1 MAVFEILKRTKNP
14 NMNMSK
20 DKKSLYHDDCVA
32 KLCGDPDT
40 DAACRHLRR
49 EEPFLWINP
58 KWQPAAEC
66 LDTLSISAED
76 IADAEARWQRA
87 APLLAILFP
96 ELQETEGVIES
107 PLLPVSKLAEQ
118 IFPSHSGSFFVKAD
132 HALPVAG
139 SIKARGGIYAVLHVA
154 ERVALEHGL
163 LTSKQD
169 DYRKLARPEARAVF
183 QKYELSVGSTG
194 NLGLS
199 IGVIGSA
206 LGFRV
211 VVHMSME
218 AKEWKKERLRRR
230 GVKVV
235 EYASDYTAAC
245 VVARAAAA
253 DDPYKHFIDDENSL
267 ELFLGYACAV
277 PHLKQQLAAAGIV
290 VDCEHPLFIHLPCG
304 VGGAPGGIAF
314 AARHVFGDAAHS
326 FFVEPTQAP
335 CMLLGMLSGRHS
347 DIAIYSIGLG
357 LKTDADGLAVSTP
370 SRFIGQLMEPILGGC
385 CTLKDRDL
393 YRYLLALYETEGL
406 EVEPSAAAGCG
417 SPALLCASD
426 AGRDYFKRHDLTAY
440 QEQATHIIWTT
451 GGLFVPP
458 EQHAY
463 FRRLASKL

>member
-1 MAVFEILKRTKNP
+1 MKLPQDGSI
-14 NMNMSK
+14 S
-20 DKKSLYHDDCVA
+20 HDDLIAKRCCDPRTDVA
-32 KLCGDPDT
+32 YD
-40 DAACRHLRR
+40 HLRL

-58 KWQPAAEC
+58 KWEPAADC
-66 LDTLSISAED
+66 LDSLPISAAD
-76 IADAEARWQRA
+76 IADAEARWQRV
-87 APLLAILFP
+87 APLLAMLFP
-96 ELQETEGVIES
+96 ELQETDGIIES
-107 PLLPVSKLAEQ
+107 PLLSAPKLAEQ
-118 IFPSHSGSFFVKAD
+118 ILPPNCGRLFVKAD

-139 SIKARGGIYAVLHVA
+139 SIKARGGIYAVMHFA

-163 LTSKQD
+163 LASIED
-169 DYRKLARPEARAVF
+169 DYRKLASPEAKTLF

-199 IGVIGSA
+199 IGIAGSA
-206 LGFRV
+206 LGFQV
-211 VVHMSME
+211 AVHMSME
-218 AKEWKKERLRRR
+218 AKEWKKERLRQR
-230 GVKVV
+230 GVSVV

-277 PHLKQQLAAAGIV
+277 PHLKRQLAAAGVV
-290 VDCEHPLFIHLPCG
+290 VDGEHPLFIHLPCG

-335 CMLLGMLSGRHS
+335 CMLLGMLSGQHS
-347 DIAIYSIGLG
+347 DVAIYSLGLE

-370 SRFIGQLMEPILGGC
+370 SRFIGQLMESILGGC

-393 YRYLLALYETEGL
+393 YRHMLTMYETEGL

-417 SPALLCASD
+417 IPGLLCASD
-426 AGRDYFKRHDLTAY
+426 AGRDYFNRHELAAY
-440 QEQATHIIWTT
+440 QAQATHIIWTT
-451 GGLFVPP
+451 GGLFVPQ
-458 EQHAY
+458 EQHVH
-463 FRRLASKL
+463 FRQLASEL